1 MLPGCLMVGSAGFS
15 FTPFFC
21 AAFYRLLAR
30 FGFFF
35 FLVVNQLDWCR
46 RSAWDQVNPFHRFG
60 GQMARD
66 MRLGSVLS
74 MYAVDL
80 VFGEAVPTLVDGR
93 PYDRLYDRWDLGGI
107 RL

>member
-1 MLPGCLMVGSAGFS
+1 MLPGGPMIGSAGFS

-21 AAFYRLLAR
+21 GAFYRLLAR

-35 FLVVNQLDWCR
+35 LVMNQLDWCR
-46 RSAWDQVNPFHRFG
+46 RCAWDQVNPFDGLSR
-60 GQMARD
+60 QMTRY

-74 MYAVDL
+74 MYGVDL
-80 VFGEAVPTLVDGR
+80 VFGKAVPTLVNSR
-93 PYDRLYDRWDLGGI
+93 SYDRLYDRRDLGGI